1 MYVELL
7 LFQIG
12 YGYINP
18 GRCNDTLLIDI
29 GSDHDIVIT
38 IRNQKR
44 YTRATFISQSSAIV
58 VKLTSCF
65 HYFVTTGN
73 MFILKMEAV
82 GKMLFLKN
90 IQISFI
96 EFFCWQDEDMSPI
109 TLYVLPISVEVLEQ
123 Y

>member
-1 MYVELL
+1 MYVEL

-29 GSDHDIVIT
+29 GSDHNIVIT
-38 IRNQKR
+38 RRNQIR
-44 YTRATFISQSSAIV
+44 FTRAIFISQSSAIV
-58 VKLTSCF
+58 VKFTSCF

-73 MFILKMEAV
+73 MFILQMETA
-82 GKMLFLKN
+82 GKMWLLKN

-96 EFFCWQDEDMSPI
+96 EFLWW
-109 TLYVLPISVEVLEQ
+109 
-123 Y
+123 

>member
-1 MYVELL
+1 MVELSMYVELL

-18 GRCNDTLLIDI
+18 GRCNDTLIIDI

-38 IRNQKR
+38 RMNQTR
-44 YTRATFISQSSAIV
+44 YTRTIFISQSSAIV
-58 VKLTSCF
+58 VKFTSCF

-73 MFILKMEAV
+73 MFILQMETA
-82 GKMLFLKN
+82 GKMWFLKN

-96 EFFCWQDEDMSPI
+96 EFLWW
-109 TLYVLPISVEVLEQ
+109 
-123 Y
+123 